1 MGCKIGR
8 VKEEA
13 VKSISFPIGITSPPV
28 RNLDQVSEESIRE
41 CSLIPVSGENNKI
54 KGSEEPSMFKM
65 IQEL

>member
-41 CSLIPVSGENNKI
+41 CSLIPFLVKI
-54 KGSEEPSMFKM
+54 TKLKD
-65 IQEL
+65 LKNRVCLK